1 MKKPFRNFLLLLL
14 LLSACRAAPTPT
26 PTVPPTTIPPPTAA
40 APTAPATPTPVAGNP
55 FSGIENAPWW
65 NDAVF
70 YEVFVRSF
78 YDSDGDGV
86 GDLNGLI
93 AKLDYLNDGDPAT
106 QDDLGVTGLWLM
118 PIMQSPSYHGYDVV
132 DYYTVDDE
140 YGTNEDFK
148 RLMDEAHRRGI
159 RVIVDLVLNHTSA
172 QHPWFQDART
182 GAEAEYRD
190 WYVWSDRP
198 GSATGWH
205 ADATG
210 SYFGIFWDQMPDL
223 NYENPAVTAEMQR
236 VVRFWLADMGVDGFR
251 LDAIKHLIEDG
262 ATLENTPATHA
273 WFEQNFFP
281 FYKSIAPDALTVAE
295 VWSSTDL
302 VVPYIGD
309 EVDLAFDFDLASAF
323 LEAAGSGSTLS
334 LEYAA
339 GNTAGYPA
347 GQFATF
353 LANHDQT
360 RTRSQLL
367 TDAQAEVAATLHL
380 TFPGVPFIY
389 YGEEIGMQGG
399 KPDED
404 IRRPMQW
411 TDEGGFSSG
420 APWRDYFGDQAERNV
435 AAQQT
440 EAGSLWQ
447 HYRALIA
454 LRAAHPALRMGAWLP
469 VKDDHRRVYSFVR
482 VTDEET
488 LLVLVNLSQEPVTEY
503 TLTLTEGP
511 FQAGIQPTLLL
522 GTGETSA
529 PTANARGGF
538 AAYRPVEAL
547 PAYGSVIIQYRP

>member
-14 LLSACRAAPTPT
+14 LLSACRATLAPTVTPTTAPPPTVAPPTMPPTPT
-26 PTVPPTTIPPPTAA
+26 PT
-40 APTAPATPTPVAGNP
+40 PVEANS

-78 YDSDGDGV
+78 YDSDSDGV
-86 GDLNGLI
+86 GDLDGLI
-93 AKLDYLNDGDPAT
+93 EKLDYLNDGDPAT
-106 QDDLGVTGLWLM
+106 QDDLGVTGIWLM
-118 PIMQSPSYHGYDVV
+118 PVAQSPSYHGYDVV
-132 DYYTVDDE
+132 DYYKIDDE

-148 RLMDEAHRRGI
+148 RLMDEAHQRGI

-182 GAEAEYRD
+182 GPDAEHRD
-190 WYVWSDRP
+190 WYVWDDQP
-198 GSATGWH
+198 GGAKGWH
-205 ADATG
+205 TDSAG
-210 SYFGIFWDQMPDL
+210 YYYGYFWDQMPDL
-223 NYENPAVTAEMQR
+223 NYENPAVTAEMQN
-236 VVRFWLADMGVDGFR
+236 VVRFWLEDMDVDGFR
-251 LDAIKHLIEDG
+251 LDAIKYLIEDG
-262 ATLENTPATHA
+262 KTLENTPATHT
-273 WFEQNFFP
+273 WFEQQFFP
-281 FYKSIAPDALTVAE
+281 FYKEIAPDAMTVAE

-302 VVPYIGD
+302 VIPYIGD

-339 GNTAGYPA
+339 GNTASYPP

-367 TDAQAEVAATLHL
+367 TDAQARVAATLHL

-411 TDEGGFSSG
+411 TSEGGFSNG

-435 AAQQT
+435 AAQQA
-440 EAGSLWQ
+440 EADSLWQ
-447 HYRALIA
+447 HYRALVA
-454 LRAAHPALRMGAWLP
+454 LRAAHPALRIGAWLP

-482 VTDEET
+482 ATADEVILVVLNLGQQPVTD
-488 LLVLVNLSQEPVTEY
+488 Y
-503 TLTLTEGP
+503 TLTLEEGP
-511 FQAGIQPTLLL
+511 FQEGLPPTLLM
-522 GTGETSA
+522 GAGEVRA
-529 PTANARGGF
+529 PQVTARGGF
-538 AAYRPVEAL
+538 TAYRPVESL
-547 PAYGSVIIQYRP
+547 PEFSGVILQYQP